1 MECLMSKKSENWD
14 VKSQKKKETQ
24 IRETVKMPCTI
35 YNNTKTASKKKGK
48 NEGKNKVCPIS
59 KKSRKK
65 TQNVCPRN

>member
-1 MECLMSKKSENWD
+1 MGCLISKKSENLD

-35 YNNTKTASKKKGK
+35 YNNTKTASKKKGE
-48 NEGKNKVCPIS
+48 NEGKYKGCPIS

-65 TQNVCPRN
+65 TQNDV